1 MNHYTI
7 LPTTLQRLKPLSNKK
22 YIYTLYEDKKKFIK
36 VIPNTEYDK
45 TKILNQIR
53 FQKKAYSLGIK
64 CPKILDYYWYNNSMY
79 IIMEYIQ
86 GKDLASL
93 YGTDP
98 KKIPIWVWNKIHDII
113 ESLYLNDIEYS
124 DITAYNFIQTPSKN
138 IYIVDFEH
146 ACLLDN
152 EYLDWFVDEFLNGIN
167 IWNPDQE

>member
-1 MNHYTI
+1 
-7 LPTTLQRLKPLSNKK
+7 
-22 YIYTLYEDKKKFIK
+22 
-36 VIPNTEYDK
+36 
-45 TKILNQIR
+45 
-53 FQKKAYSLGIK
+53 
-64 CPKILDYYWYNNSMY
+64 MY

>member
-1 MNHYTI
+1 MLN
-7 LPTTLQRLKPLSNKK
+7 
-22 YIYTLYEDKKKFIK
+22 LYDAIIEDLKKKK
-36 VIPNTEYDK
+36 
-45 TKILNQIR
+45 KIL

-124 DITAYNFIQTPSKN
+124 DITAYNFIQSPKAISEILATPTTSFKP
-138 IYIVDFEH
+138 VSSSED
-146 ACLLDN
+146 D
-152 EYLDWFVDEFLNGIN
+152 
-167 IWNPDQE
+167 